1 MSKKIKV
8 LIVVAALIAVF
19 AVGAYFVRTYFFR
32 EAVYTGYTTLQSTDR
47 ADSRTASY
55 VEYGDGFLRYFF
67 KFLIWQKKC
76 CNRMRFDII

>member
-19 AVGAYFVRTYFFR
+19 AVGAYFVRIYFFR

-47 ADSRTASY
+47 ADSRTAS
-55 VEYGDGFLRYFF
+55 
-67 KFLIWQKKC
+67 
-76 CNRMRFDII
+76 